1 MSESQTA
8 RPGGSFRSLPWNVKL
23 LGLASLLNDIASE
36 MVFPLLPDFITRVLR
51 GNALDIG
58 IIEGAA
64 DTTASLL
71 KLWTG
76 GLSDRLGSRRW
87 FVISGYVLAA
97 LTRPLMGLARN
108 PWDLLAV
115 RMADRT
121 GKGIRTAPRD
131 ALIADSTPA
140 EQRGR
145 AFGFHRAMDHVG
157 AAVGP
162 LLAAAFLWFV
172 PSGYRLLFFL
182 TAIPGLAV
190 AFLLAWGL
198 RDQERPRPAA
208 DRPKF
213 HLSLAPFDWRFR
225 LYLVSLALFTLG
237 NSSDAFLLLR
247 SQQLG
252 VPTYALPILWSL
264 FHVLKSTGNLIAGPV
279 VDRVGTRP
287 LIVAGWGV
295 YAGIYVLFGLATEA
309 WQAWLLFL
317 GYSLFYALTEPAE
330 KTLVANLVSGEH
342 KGLAY
347 GWFNFAI
354 GITSLPSSVIF
365 GALYSQFGPLTAFA
379 WGAGLAFI
387 ASALLAFVRR

>member
-1 MSESQTA
+1 
-8 RPGGSFRSLPWNVKL
+8 VKL

-36 MVFPLLPDFITRVLR
+36 MVFPLLPDFVTRVLR
-51 GNALDIG
+51 GNALDLG
-58 IIEGAA
+58 LIEGVA

-71 KLWTG
+71 KLFAGSW
-76 GLSDRLGSRRW
+76 SDRIGSRRW
-87 FVISGYVLAA
+87 FVITGYILAA

-108 PWDLLAV
+108 PWDMLAV
-115 RMADRT
+115 RVADRT

-140 EQRGR
+140 DQRGR

-162 LLAAAFLWFV
+162 LLAAAFLYFL
-172 PSGYRLLFFL
+172 PEGYRLLFLL
-182 TAIPGLAV
+182 TAIPGLSV
-190 AFLLAWGL
+190 AALLTWGL
-198 RDQERPRPAA
+198 REQGPSRSTAE
-208 DRPKF
+208 RPKF
-213 HLSLAPFDWRFR
+213 RLSLAPFDWRFR

-247 SQQLG
+247 AQALG
-252 VPTYALPILWSL
+252 VPEYALPILWSL

-287 LIVAGWGV
+287 MIIAGWGV
-295 YAGIYVLFGLATEA
+295 YAGIYLLFGLATQPWHA
-309 WQAWLLFL
+309 WALFL
-317 GYSLFYALTEPAE
+317 GYALFYALTEPAE
-330 KTLVANLVSGEH
+330 KTLVANLVAGEH

-354 GITSLPSSVIF
+354 GVMSLPSSVIF
-365 GALYSQFGPLTAFA
+365 GALYTQFGPLTAFV
-379 WGAGLAFI
+379 WGAGLAFVAAI
-387 ASALLAFVRR
+387 LLALVRIRASNRVEAQADA